1 MQSRR
6 YTRLTNAFSK
16 KLEFHL
22 YATALHFTFYNYCRP
37 HMSLSNKAGKPTTP
51 ALQAGLTTRVWGIDD
66 LLDLLHGK

>member
-22 YATALHFTFYNYCRP
+22 YATALHFAYYNWCRP
-37 HMSLSNKAGKPTTP
+37 HMTLSKKAGKPTTP
-51 ALQAGLTTRVWGIDD
+51 AMSAGLSDRVWGMDD
-66 LLDLLHGK
+66 LLNLLHGD